1 MHPTVVM
8 DMVVVMLQVNLYE
21 NSGPI
26 SNTALETIHTVWG
39 HGRLCFSYRA
49 PTVQSTARMG
59 FECAKTQYHLTL
71 PS

>member
-26 SNTALETIHTVWG
+26 LNTALETIHTVWG

-49 PTVQSTARMG
+49 PHCSKDGQNGV
-59 FECAKTQYHLTL
+59 
-71 PS
+71 